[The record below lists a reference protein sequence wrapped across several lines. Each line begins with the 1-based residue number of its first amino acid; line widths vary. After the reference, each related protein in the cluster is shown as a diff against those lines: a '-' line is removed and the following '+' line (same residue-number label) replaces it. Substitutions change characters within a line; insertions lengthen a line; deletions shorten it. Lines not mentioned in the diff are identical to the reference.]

1 MSWQI
6 DSAHSEIQFKVRHMM
21 LCWVGGSFETF
32 SGTVNFDEQ
41 NPQNSTVDIQIDA
54 ASINT
59 RQADRDAHLRSPDF
73 FDAPNHP
80 YLTFVSKRVQ
90 PTSDQTAK
98 LVGDLTIRGVT
109 HEVTLD
115 VSYSGTRKSPF
126 GPYLAA
132 GFNAE
137 TVISR
142 KEWGLTWNNVVEGG
156 GVLVGDDVH
165 ISIDLELNKAI
176 EAQTAAAASAE
187 TPAP

>member
-21 LCWVGGSFETF
+21 VSWARGSFEKF
-32 SGTVNFDEQ
+32 SGTINFDEQ
-41 NPQNSTVDIQIDA
+41 NPENSTVEIQIDA

-73 FDAPNHP
+73 LDAPTYP

-98 LVGDLTIRGVT
+98 LIGDLTIRGVT
-109 HEVTLD
+109 QEVTLD
-115 VSYSGTRKSPF
+115 VTYSGTRKSPF
-126 GPYLAA
+126 GPFLAA
-132 GFNAE
+132 GFDAE

-142 KEWGLTWNNVVEGG
+142 KEWGLTWNGMIEGG

-165 ISIDLELNKAI
+165 ISVDVELNKA
-176 EAQTAAAASAE
+176 AE
-187 TPAP
+187 TESSAVANA

>member
-21 LCWVGGSFETF
+21 VSWVRGSFEKF

-41 NPQNSTVDIQIDA
+41 NPENSTVDIQIDA

-73 FDAPNHP
+73 LDAPTYP

-98 LVGDLTIRGVT
+98 LIGDLTIRGVT

-115 VSYSGTRKSPF
+115 VTYSGTRKSPF
-126 GPYLAA
+126 GPFLAA
-132 GFNAE
+132 GFDAE

-142 KEWGLTWNNVVEGG
+142 KEWGLTWNGMIEGG

-165 ISIDLELNKAI
+165 ISIDLELNKAA
-176 EAQTAAAASAE
+176 ETESVAAANA
-187 TPAP
+187 

>member
-21 LCWVGGSFETF
+21 VSWGRGSFEKF
-32 SGTVNFDEQ
+32 GGTINLDEQ
-41 NPQNSTVDIQIDA
+41 NPEKSSVEIQIDA

-80 YLTFVSKRVQ
+80 YITFKSKKVKQ
-90 PTSDQTAK
+90 TSANTAK
-98 LVGDLTIRGVT
+98 LVGDLTIRDIT
-109 HEVTLD
+109 KEVTLD
-115 VSYSGTRKSPF
+115 VTYEGQHKSPF
-126 GPYLAA
+126 GPFLAA

-142 KEWGLTWNNVVEGG
+142 KEWNLTWNALVEGG

-165 ISIDLELNKAI
+165 ITIDLELNK
-176 EAQTAAAASAE
+176 SAE
-187 TPAP
+187 AEAVATATA

>member
-6 DSAHSEIQFKVRHMM
+6 DNAHSEIQFKTRHMM
-21 LCWVGGSFETF
+21 VSWVRGTFENF
-32 SGTVNFDEQ
+32 SGTIELDEQ
-41 NPQNSTVDIQIDA
+41 NPENSRVDIQIDA

-80 YLTFVSKRVQ
+80 YLVFKSKKVEQ
-90 PTSDQTAK
+90 TGPNTAK
-98 LVGDLTIRGVT
+98 LLGDLTIRDVT
-109 HEVTLD
+109 KEVALD
-115 VSYSGTRKSPF
+115 VNYSGQHKSPF

-132 GFNAE
+132 GFEAD

-142 KEWGLTWNNVVEGG
+142 KEWGLTWNGIVEGG

-165 ISIDLELNKAI
+165 IHIDLELNKAA
-176 EAQTAAAASAE
+176 EPEAAAASA
-187 TPAP
+187 